1 MAVDFNH
8 TIVWVRDSQASA
20 TFLSEVLGLPSP
32 RRWGPFLVVTTANG
46 TNLDFM
52 DADGEIRPQHYA
64 FLVSESEF
72 DQILIKFANGRFPI
86 GLILLNR
93 KRVRSITTTPG
104 ADFISRIPTATC
116 SRSLPDLTAAAAGI
130 PDSGCLRTGSDQAS
144 FLMQALDFM
153 AENSVAPERAHPGGL
168 GEVVHE
174 NVVAFLGIGP
184 EIEDL
189 GNRGDISRHPS
200 IPGCCPARRP
210 DPGTPPWSCLSALG
224 YHQQRCSRDTNALLI
239 SRGRP

>member
-72 DQILIKFANGRFPI
+72 DQILDQ
-86 GLILLNR
+86 
-93 KRVRSITTTPG
+93 VRQ
-104 ADFISRIPTATC
+104 
-116 SRSLPDLTAAAAGI
+116 RSLSYWADPAQSQAGEI
-130 PDSGCLRTGSDQAS
+130 NHNDAGRGFYFEDPNGHFLEAITRPYGSGGW
-144 FLMQALDFM
+144 
-153 AENSVAPERAHPGGL
+153 NP
-168 GEVVHE
+168 
-174 NVVAFLGIGP
+174 
-184 EIEDL
+184 
-189 GNRGDISRHPS
+189 
-200 IPGCCPARRP
+200 
-210 DPGTPPWSCLSALG
+210 
-224 YHQQRCSRDTNALLI
+224 
-239 SRGRP
+239 